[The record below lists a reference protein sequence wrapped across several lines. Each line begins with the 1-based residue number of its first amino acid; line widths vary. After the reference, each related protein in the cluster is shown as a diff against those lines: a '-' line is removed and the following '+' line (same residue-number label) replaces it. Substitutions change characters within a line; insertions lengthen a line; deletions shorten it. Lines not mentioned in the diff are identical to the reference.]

1 MDAPMSNTNVTSSF
15 ECDAA
20 LPRAVESS
28 SRWGSSPIPMIAAMM
43 LFLMAMSAVFAPW
56 LAPFDPIKVVPALRL
71 QPMSSVHLL
80 GTDAYGRD
88 ILSRLL
94 YGGRV
99 SLVVGFSV
107 ALLSITIG
115 MMIGL
120 VSGFYRYADAVIM
133 RVMDGLMSIPNILL
147 AVSIVAL
154 AKPSLLSVIVA
165 IVIPE
170 VPRVVRLTRSVVL
183 VAREEPYVE
192 AARAAGSSTLKIL
205 LRHIAPN
212 AVGPLIVQGTFTCA
226 AAVLTEAGLSFL
238 GTGIN
243 PETPSWGNMMAEGRI
258 YFQLKPSM
266 IFYPGLALSVTILS
280 MNLLGDRV
288 RTTLDPRMRGP
299 ESHQ

>member
-1 MDAPMSNTNVTSSF
+1 MDAPMSNTNVSSGI
-15 ECDAA
+15 ECDAV
-20 LPRAVESS
+20 LPRAAESA

-71 QPMSSVHLL
+71 QPMSSEHLL